1 MTRERLF
8 ELHQEMT
15 AKAFEILKAK
25 NADYSKGT
33 PLGNF
38 YVTEAIQAGTA
49 ENGIIIR
56 LSDKISRLVSVLEK
70 GLQVKTESAKDT
82 ILDIINYA
90 VLLAAV
96 VEDKETGTITSSHAE
111 EEYRVTAPPGWPGR
125 VKV

>member
-1 MTRERLF
+1 
-8 ELHQEMT
+8 MT

-56 LSDKISRLVSVLEK
+56 LSDKLSRLVSVLEK
-70 GLQVKTESAKDT
+70 GTQVKSESAKDT

-90 VLLAAV
+90 VLLYAV
-96 VEDKETGTITSSHAE
+96 VEDKETGTISSNE
-111 EEYRVTAPPGWPGR
+111 IESELQ
-125 VKV
+125 VKASPAYHGARRA